1 VGYTVNDMHRYHLEY
16 GTIRVELPAS
26 VANVVVRSAQFAE
39 FLSDALYGIRCKYPD
54 TPLIVSV
61 NPYDP
66 DEVTI
71 TPIGAES
78 YKYRVSEYP
87 LLEDIIPLGLER
99 LESYA
104 LWRRGFLKWWNRCLK
119 TG

>member
-1 VGYTVNDMHRYHLEY
+1 MHRYHLEY
-16 GTIRVELPAS
+16 GTIRIELPVS
-26 VANVVVRSAQFAE
+26 VARVVAQSAQFAE
-39 FLSDALYGIRCKYPD
+39 FLSDALYVLRRTYPD

-71 TPIGAES
+71 KTIGTES
-78 YKYRVSEYP
+78 RKYRVSKYP
-87 LLEDIIPLGLER
+87 LLGNIIPLGLEQ
-99 LESYA
+99 LESYV

>member
-1 VGYTVNDMHRYHLEY
+1 MHRYHLEY
-16 GTIRVELPAS
+16 GTIRIELPAS
-26 VANVVVRSAQFAE
+26 VARVVAQSVQFAE
-39 FLSDALYGIRCKYPD
+39 FLSDALYVLRRTYPD

-71 TPIGAES
+71 TSVGTES
-78 YKYRVSEYP
+78 RKYRVSEYP
-87 LLEDIIPLGLER
+87 LLENIIPLGLEQ
-99 LESYA
+99 LESYV

>member
-1 VGYTVNDMHRYHLEY
+1 MHRYHLEY

-26 VANVVVRSAQFAE
+26 VARVVARSTQFAE
-39 FLSDALYGIRCKYPD
+39 FLSDVLYVLRCTYPD

-66 DEVTI
+66 DEVEIKT
-71 TPIGAES
+71 GGRAS
-78 YKYRVSEYP
+78 RKYRVSEYQ

-99 LESYA
+99 LEHYA
-104 LWRRGFLKWWNRCLK
+104 LWRREFLQWWNRCLK

>member
-1 VGYTVNDMHRYHLEY
+1 MHRDYLEH
-16 GTIRVELPAS
+16 GEIRIELPAS
-26 VANVVVRSAQFAE
+26 VSSVVAQSALFAE
-39 FLSDALYGIRCKYPD
+39 FLSDVLYVLRRTYPD

-71 TPIGAES
+71 KTIGTES
-78 YKYRVSEYP
+78 CKYRVSEYP
-87 LLEDIIPLGLER
+87 LLQNIIPLGLEQ